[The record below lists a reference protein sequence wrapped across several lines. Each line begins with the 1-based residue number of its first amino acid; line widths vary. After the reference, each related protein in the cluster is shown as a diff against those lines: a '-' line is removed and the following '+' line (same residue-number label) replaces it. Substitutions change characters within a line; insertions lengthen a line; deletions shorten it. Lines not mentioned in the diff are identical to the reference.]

1 MSDERPTFRTGDVNG
16 NVIGEMFGGAITGY
30 YGATPKD
37 GRPQPAPARAPA
49 AASDADYHLAFTFA
63 GEQRE
68 YVEHTKEECEVLG
81 LEVMYDFDRVV
92 DWWGR
97 NFIAEQREIYA
108 ARTLFVVAFIS
119 EEYLRKP
126 VPRDEF
132 TAAMWTDVQRGG
144 GYILPV
150 IMDDV
155 RVPLDMLHPSV
166 AHINVRRGRPAPA
179 DLAVLLNRKLLSTLL
194 KGPREP
200 KRITDIIR
208 EVMAGPSPEQGAVE
222 PPSDPVDAIV
232 AHLRTRIEAARGDLR
247 QRGCELLL
255 PAGDGLRLDVVMAGA
270 RVYGL
275 EIRRDR
281 HAPDVLVFRVHRHT
295 EFGGE
300 LRDEAELV
308 HDPYDATPRLR
319 LRKRGLLPG
328 LTGVPVELTGED
340 LFELIW
346 RDISTRLD
354 R

>member
-1 MSDERPTFRTGDVNG
+1 MGGERPAVRTGDVNG
-16 NVIGEMFGGAITGY
+16 NVVGEMSGGAITGY
-30 YGATPKD
+30 YGATPPD
-37 GRPQPAPARAPA
+37 RRPDPAPARPA
-49 AASDADYHLAFTFA
+49 AGAPDADYHLAFTFA

-68 YVEHTKEECEVLG
+68 YVERTKEECEVLG

-97 NFIAEQREIYA
+97 NFIAEQRQVYA
-108 ARTLFVVAFIS
+108 GRTLFVVAFIS

-166 AHINVRRGRPAPA
+166 AYINVRRERPAPA

-194 KGPREP
+194 IQPREP
-200 KRITDIIR
+200 KRITEIVR
-208 EVMAGPSPEQGAVE
+208 EAMAKPAVAE
-222 PPSDPVDAIV
+222 PPSDPVDAV
-232 AHLRTRIEAARGDLR
+232 VTHLRTRIEAARDDIRRL
-247 QRGCELLL
+247 GCELLL
-255 PAGDGLRLDVVMAGA
+255 ASGDGLRFDVVRAGA
-270 RVYGL
+270 KVYGL
-275 EIRRDR
+275 EVRRDR
-281 HAPDVLVFRVHRHT
+281 HAPDVLVVRVHRHT

-300 LRDEAELV
+300 LRDNAELV

-328 LTGVPVELTGED
+328 MTGDPVELTKED
-340 LFELIW
+340 LFERVW
-346 RDISTRLD
+346 QDIRARLD
-354 R
+354 NR